1 MRYRQSTLH
10 RKNKAL
16 LTGLFFLLIHI
27 YRGQALLLVRW
38 GIESPW
44 EEDWSSEMAMFYVL
58 IDAKFSVSYLYRLFP
73 VPFFFYFVKGSG
85 GGRGTR

>member
-10 RKNKAL
+10 GKNKAL

-73 VPFFFYFVKGSG
+73 VPFFFFCK
-85 GGRGTR
+85 R